1 MHEEGD
7 LHSLTCVSTEYLT
20 SLLLNGVWLEMNGTC
35 EGRPPLGAMTDL
47 M

>member
-1 MHEEGD
+1 MKKETCIA
-7 LHSLTCVSTEYLT
+7 LHVSPPNEYLT